1 MLSSLIPHAALL
13 KKYYSHKA
21 YSPPGQS
28 NSTTIATLVENIK
41 ANFERRFYTNNNSTR
56 INLNDND
63 LFLLTTAVDPR
74 YGLDFLPANLKQKV
88 VKSET
93 SATLT
98 KVSNKI
104 QLIKGL
110 RKKLSYF
117 LLKKYIC

>member
-1 MLSSLIPHAALL
+1 MSRLYPHAALL
-13 KKYYSHKA
+13 QKYYNHKA
-21 YSPPGQS
+21 APSQS
-28 NSTTIATLVENIK
+28 ISTTIAFLVENIK
-41 ANFERRFYTNNNSTR
+41 ATFEKRFYTNNSTR
-56 INLNDND
+56 IYLNDND

-117 LLKKYIC
+117 C